1 MNSKQKYRVRRLAE
15 YNGKKAEAVEV
26 ARKKLEVGGCSAR
39 VTLAMTTPPLRNEHS
54 GSICL
59 PDVAIYQ
66 AGHRKSVNV
75 TAR

>member
-1 MNSKQKYRVRRLAE
+1 MNAKQRYRAKRSAQYHAEQRDRLA
-15 YNGKKAEAVEV
+15 GMKDDM
-26 ARKKLEVGGCSAR
+26 GCSSR
-39 VTLAMTTPPLRNEHS
+39 VANAISGPALRDKYS

-66 AGHRKSVNV
+66 AGHRKSVNI

>member
-1 MNSKQKYRVRRLAE
+1 MNAKQRYRAKRSAQYHAEQRERLAGMQE
-15 YNGKKAEAVEV
+15 ELGYSSRV
-26 ARKKLEVGGCSAR
+26 ANAISGPA
-39 VTLAMTTPPLRNEHS
+39 LRRQHS

-75 TAR
+75 TARG